1 MVDCKLLTLKLY
13 YFLFFGGIACF
24 VPYISVYLRQL
35 GLLSYQAGII
45 SGTYPFF
52 TFLLKPILGA
62 VADRFD
68 RHKQTLMLC
77 LFLTYC
83 LMFSTMFV
91 PPVKRGGLQISAD
104 CFSCK
109 SWCGNSST
117 QNPRLQSPVL
127 LYQAQGL
134 CNCSK
139 LQEDDSFVQTSSD
152 KNLTER
158 TLSSTSLQLRCS
170 TKSGCFLCPCNTT
183 ESDCDVEVN
192 HLDTETKLGWTFWI
206 LFFLLVPAQ
215 ALQNA
220 SRPQADAHTMQLL
233 KNNPSDFGKQRL
245 WGAVGFGLASVIAG
259 FAMDNFSER
268 RQNQDETDY
277 SVTFYMFAG
286 FGTATLLT
294 VAFGFE
300 KWRQARPQKMF
311 RSLQKLLRRPNELL
325 FLVIMFIIGSS
336 FGAKANFLFWYLK
349 DIGGSQLL
357 LGLALMI
364 SCMGELPF
372 MFFSGKLIRKIGH
385 QQVFQLALF
394 CYAVKFLSYSLIPSP
409 WWVLAIEPLHGI
421 TFGAMFSASVTYA
434 SLIAP
439 PGMEATMQSIVSAFQ
454 FGVGYASGSLIG
466 GAIFHAFGGVV
477 LFRTY
482 AVVCLVS
489 CILYRLI
496 PRCLTRS
503 KDEVASQG
511 PQRGDSA
518 EEQGDPRTE
527 ISSKFYETIL
537 ENADVPIYTETSV

>member
-1 MVDCKLLTLKLY
+1 MVDCKLVTLKLY

-62 VADRFD
+62 VADKFD

-91 PPVKRGGLQISAD
+91 PPVKRGGPRISAD
-104 CFSCK
+104 CFSCE

-134 CNCSK
+134 CNCSNI
-139 LQEDDSFVQTSSD
+139 QEDDSFVQKLIDNNIT
-152 KNLTER
+152 R
-158 TLSSTSLQLRCS
+158 QTLNSTALRLWCFK
-170 TKSGCFLCPCNTT
+170 KSGCFLCSCNTT
-183 ESDCDVEVN
+183 ESDCDAEVN
-192 HLDTETKLGWTFWI
+192 HLDTDTKLGWTFWI

-220 SRPQADAHTMQLL
+220 SRPQADAHTL

-311 RSLQKLLRRPNELL
+311 QSLQRFLRRPNELL

-336 FGAKANFLFWYLK
+336 FGTKANFLFWYLK

-439 PGMEATMQSIVSAFQ
+439 PGMETTMQSIVSAVQ

-466 GAIFHAFGGVV
+466 GAIFHAFGGIV

-496 PRCLTRS
+496 LHAKVHK
-503 KDEVASQG
+503 KDTMHC
-511 PQRGDSA
+511 PQHGDSG
-518 EEQGDPRTE
+518 EEQDDPRTE
-527 ISSKFYETIL
+527 ITSKFYETIL

>member
-1 MVDCKLLTLKLY
+1 MVDCKLVTLKLY

-62 VADRFD
+62 VADKFD

-91 PPVKRGGLQISAD
+91 PPVKRGEPQISTD
-104 CFSCK
+104 CFSC
-109 SWCGNSST
+109 
-117 QNPRLQSPVL
+117 
-127 LYQAQGL
+127 
-134 CNCSK
+134 
-139 LQEDDSFVQTSSD
+139 
-152 KNLTER
+152 
-158 TLSSTSLQLRCS
+158 
-170 TKSGCFLCPCNTT
+170 
-183 ESDCDVEVN
+183 
-192 HLDTETKLGWTFWI
+192 
-206 LFFLLVPAQ
+206 
-215 ALQNA
+215 
-220 SRPQADAHTMQLL
+220 
-233 KNNPSDFGKQRL
+233 
-245 WGAVGFGLASVIAG
+245 

-300 KWRQARPQKMF
+300 KWR
-311 RSLQKLLRRPNELL
+311 
-325 FLVIMFIIGSS
+325 
-336 FGAKANFLFWYLK
+336 
-349 DIGGSQLL
+349 
-357 LGLALMI
+357 
-364 SCMGELPF
+364 
-372 MFFSGKLIRKIGH
+372 KLIRKIGH

-439 PGMEATMQSIVSAFQ
+439 PGMETTMQSIVSAVQ

-496 PRCLTRS
+496 PRCLTRY

-511 PQRGDSA
+511 SQHGDSG
-518 EEQGDPRTE
+518 EEQDDPRTE
-527 ISSKFYETIL
+527 ISSKYYETIL
-537 ENADVPIYTETSV
+537 ENANVTIYTETSV